1 MTTENYSSDA
11 PVSTKDEDIFSRWK
25 FSERVAQVIATR
37 RDPSSIVI
45 GLYGKW
51 GDGKTSVL
59 NFIEQ
64 SLNANNGVI
73 CIKFNPWRFGTEDQ
87 LLMGFFNQI
96 AEALDDKLE
105 TKGDTLKEIG
115 KKVISPLASLAG
127 IGGVGEIATSFIS
140 MPDINA
146 FKSRTEQLLEK
157 SQKRVLILIDDVD
170 RLDKTEIHALFRL
183 VKLTADFKY
192 TSYILAFDKD
202 IVASSLQDR
211 YSTSQGN
218 SGEAFLEK
226 IIQVPLH
233 LPYIDKQTLRNFCF
247 QRVDTALELA
257 NIQLTEEQAQ
267 DFARNFVSAFDSCI
281 TTPRKAKL
289 YGNILTFSLPI
300 LKGEVNPVDLMLI
313 EGVRA
318 FYPRLYESIRDNE
331 KLFVGTFPTSS
342 GSSYDA
348 DKDLI
353 KTLIDNALST
363 TTSSNKED
371 LKELLK
377 NLFPKLQA
385 VYGKMHYAGDSH
397 KVWTDNQRI
406 CSKNYFSRYFGYSV
420 SPSDISDVAVTQV
433 FQNINNWDEPYNHQ
447 ANPLKDFIT
456 PKNAEKV
463 IQKLRSQIGWNS
475 DGYQPLIL
483 SIAQVGDIIPDTRTF
498 LSFNPLVQSVVLI
511 ADMILNINKNEQIVT
526 AKLAL
531 DNAPTLKYQTE
542 LFRWLYHSDNENP
555 KPNCFSLKERNE
567 LGNHLGKR
575 IFSDIETI
583 DITSEQPDL
592 VSCIFWIL
600 SEYVDKTR
608 LNNYVELLVNS
619 DSQAAYRIINAYI
632 PTLTSLTNGTE
643 SKEGLDESNYRYLSN
658 HLDTSIIFE
667 AIKRDLPTLIINLNE
682 YPILKSRDED
692 RELIIPQQF
701 VWWYRK
707 EVIRNQYNN
716 LKYQQ
721 FSVISASKNG
731 NIPFINNS
739 NKQ

>member
-25 FSERVAQVIATR
+25 FSERVAQVIASR

-64 SLNANNGVI
+64 SLDTNDNVI
-73 CIKFNPWRFGTEDQ
+73 CITFNPWRFGTEDQ
-87 LLMGFFNQI
+87 LLIGFFNQI
-96 AEALDDKLE
+96 AEALDAKLE
-105 TKGDTLKEIG
+105 TREDKLKDIG
-115 KKVISPLASLAG
+115 KKIISPLASVAG

-140 MPDINA
+140 MPDINI

-157 SQKRVLILIDDVD
+157 SRKRVLILIDDVD

-211 YSTSQGN
+211 YSASQGN

-233 LPYIDKQTLRNFCF
+233 LPYIDKQTLRSFCF
-247 QRVDTALELA
+247 QGVDTALELA

-267 DFARNFVSAFDSCI
+267 EFARNFVSIFDSCI

-289 YGNILTFSLPI
+289 YGNILMFSLPM

-318 FYPRLYESIRDNE
+318 FYPMLYETIRDNE
-331 KLFVGTFPTSS
+331 SSFVGAFPT
-342 GSSYDA
+342 GSNSNYDT

-353 KTLIDNALST
+353 KKLVDNALNDIDSDNK
-363 TTSSNKED
+363 SNVIK
-371 LKELLK
+371 LLESM
-377 NLFPKLQA
+377 FPRLQA
-385 VYGKMHYAGDSH
+385 VYGRMHYGGDSL
-397 KVWTDNQRI
+397 KLWNNNQKI
-406 CSKNYFSRYFGYSV
+406 CSKNYFPRYFGYSV
-420 SPSDISDVAVTQV
+420 SPNDVSDVAVTQV
-433 FQNINNWDEPYNHQ
+433 LQDINNWDESYNHQ
-447 ANPLKDFIT
+447 TNPLKDFIT

-463 IQKLRSQIGWNS
+463 VQKLRSQIDLNNGR
-475 DGYQPLIL
+475 YQPLIV
-483 SIAQVGDIIPDTRTF
+483 SIAQVGDIIPDTKTF
-498 LSFNPLVQSVVLI
+498 FSFNPFVQSVVLI
-511 ADMILNINKNEQIVT
+511 AEIILNIDKNEQMNT

-531 DNAPTLKYQTE
+531 DNAPTLEYQTE
-542 LFRWLYHSDNENP
+542 LFRWLYHSENENP
-555 KPNCFSLKERNE
+555 KPNCFSSEERKE
-567 LGNHLGKR
+567 LGKYLGDK
-575 IFSDIETI
+575 IFSKIETI
-583 DITSEQPDL
+583 DITSENPDL
-592 VSCIFWIL
+592 VSRVFWIL
-600 SEYVDKTR
+600 SEYVDKNR
-608 LNNYVELLVNS
+608 LNSYVKSLVSS
-619 DSQAAYRIINAYI
+619 DPSTVYRILNDYV
-632 PTLTSLTNGTE
+632 PTFTSLTNGTTG
-643 SKEGLDESNYRYLSN
+643 KEGFDEAAYKSLSKVI
-658 HLDTSIIFE
+658 DVSIIFE
-667 AIKRDLPTLIINLNE
+667 SIEQNHPDLIVNLNK

-701 VWWYRK
+701 IWWYRK
-707 EVIRNQYNN
+707 EIIKNQYDNIKN
-716 LKYQQ
+716 QQ
-721 FSVISASKNG
+721 FDFVSGSTNHIV
-731 NIPFINNS
+731 PFINNLD
-739 NKQ
+739 KP

>member
-25 FSERVAQVIATR
+25 FSERVAQVIANR

-45 GLYGKW
+45 GLYGRW

-59 NFIEQ
+59 NFIEE
-64 SLNANNGVI
+64 SLDTNDNVI

-96 AEALDDKLE
+96 AESLDAKLE
-105 TKGDTLKEIG
+105 TREDKLKDIG
-115 KKVISPLASLAG
+115 NKILKPVSSAVG
-127 IGGVGEIATSFIS
+127 IGVVGDVVSSYIS
-140 MPDINA
+140 MPDINV
-146 FKSRTEQLLEK
+146 FKSRTEQLLEN

-211 YSTSQGN
+211 YSNSQGN
-218 SGEAFLEK
+218 AGEAFLEK

-233 LPYIDKQTLRNFCF
+233 LPHIDKLTLRDFCF
-247 QRVDTALELA
+247 QAVEEALDLADIELSD
-257 NIQLTEEQAQ
+257 EQAQ
-267 DFARNFVSAFDSCI
+267 HFGRYFILAFEKCI

-289 YGNILTFSLPI
+289 YGNILMFSLPI

-318 FYPRLYESIRDNE
+318 FYPMLYETIRDN
-331 KLFVGTFPTSS
+331 KSSFVGAFPT
-342 GSSYDA
+342 GSNSNYDA

-353 KTLIDNALST
+353 KKLVDNALNDIDSHNK
-363 TTSSNKED
+363 SNVIR
-371 LKELLK
+371 LLESI
-377 NLFPKLQA
+377 FPRLQA
-385 VYGKMHYAGDSH
+385 VYGRMHYGRDSL
-397 KVWTDNQRI
+397 KLWSDNQNI
-406 CSKNYFSRYFGYSV
+406 CSKSYFSRYFGYSLPPDDV
-420 SPSDISDVAVTQV
+420 SDVAITQLV
-433 FQNINNWDEPYNHQ
+433 QDINDWSEPYEYQ
-447 ANPLKDFIT
+447 ANPLQNFIT
-456 PKNAEKV
+456 PKNAERV
-463 IQKLRSQIGWNS
+463 IQKLRSQVNWNNEN
-475 DGYQPLIL
+475 YKALII
-483 SIAQVGDIIPDTRTF
+483 SIAQISAIIPNNNTF
-498 LSFNPLVQSVVLI
+498 LSFNPYIQSVILI
-511 ADMILNINKNEQIVT
+511 ADMVIHTNKDEQIVT

-531 DNAPTLKYQTE
+531 DNAPTLKYQIE
-542 LFRWLYHSDNENP
+542 LFRWLYHSENENP
-555 KPNCFSLKERNE
+555 KPDCFSSEERKE
-567 LGNHLGKR
+567 LGEYLGNK
-575 IFSDIETI
+575 IFCKIETI
-583 DITSEQPDL
+583 DITSENPDL
-592 VSCIFWIL
+592 VSRIFWIL

-608 LNNYVELLVNS
+608 LNNYIELLANS
-619 DSQAAYRIINAYI
+619 DSKAAYRIIDAYT
-632 PTLTSLTNGTE
+632 PTFTSLTNGTE
-643 SKEGLDESNYRYLSN
+643 SKKGLDESNYKYLSS

-682 YPILKSRDED
+682 YPILESRDED

-707 EVIRNQYNN
+707 EIIRNKYNN

-721 FSVISASKNG
+721 FEFVSGSKNY
-731 NIPFINNS
+731 IFSFINNIE
-739 NKQ
+739 QP

>member
-1 MTTENYSSDA
+1 MTIENYSSDA

-25 FSERVAQVIATR
+25 FSERVAQVIASR

-45 GLYGKW
+45 GLYGRW

-64 SLNANNGVI
+64 SLDANDDVI

-105 TKGDTLKEIG
+105 TTGDTLKDIG
-115 KKVISPLASLAG
+115 RKVISPLASLAG

-140 MPDINA
+140 MPDINI

-233 LPYIDKQTLRNFCF
+233 LPYIDKQTLRSFCF
-247 QRVDTALELA
+247 QGVDTALELA

-267 DFARNFVSAFDSCI
+267 DFARNFVSAFDSCL

-313 EGVRA
+313 EVVRA

-331 KLFVGTFPTSS
+331 KLFTGTFSTSS
-342 GSSYDA
+342 GSFHDA
-348 DKDLI
+348 DKELI
-353 KTLIDNALST
+353 KTLIDNSLSKT
-363 TTSSNKED
+363 ASSNKED

-377 NLFPKLQA
+377 SMFPKLQA
-385 VYGKMHYAGDSH
+385 VYGRMHYAGDSH
-397 KVWTDNQRI
+397 KIWNDNQRI

-420 SPSDISDVAVTQV
+420 SPSDVSDVAVTQLL
-433 FQNINNWDEPYNHQ
+433 QNINNWDEPYNYQ
-447 ANPLKDFIT
+447 TNLLKDFIK
-456 PKNAEKV
+456 PENAEKL
-463 IQKLRSQIGWNS
+463 IQKLRSQIDWNS
-475 DGYQPLIL
+475 ESYKPLIL

-511 ADMILNINKNEQIVT
+511 ADMIISTNKNEQIKI

-531 DNAPTLKYQTE
+531 DNASTLEYKTE
-542 LFRWLYHSDNENP
+542 LFRWLYHSENENP
-555 KPNCFSLKERNE
+555 KPNCFSLEERKE
-567 LGNHLGKR
+567 LGEYLGEK
-575 IFSDIETI
+575 IFPKIEAI
-583 DITSEQPDL
+583 DITSENPDL
-592 VSCIFWIL
+592 VSRVFWIL
-600 SEYVDKTR
+600 SEYVDKNR
-608 LNNYVELLVNS
+608 LNGYIKSLVSS
-619 DSQAAYRIINAYI
+619 DPSTVYRILNDYV
-632 PTLTSLTNGTE
+632 PTFTSLTNGTTG
-643 SKEGLDESNYRYLSN
+643 KEGFDEAAYKSLSKVI
-658 HLDTSIIFE
+658 DVSILFE
-667 AIKRDLPTLIINLNE
+667 SIEQKRPELIVHLNE
-682 YPILKSRDED
+682 YPTLKSRDED

-707 EVIRNQYNN
+707 DFSKCIFKTTQLDCFSILYIENIRK
-716 LKYQQ
+716 L
-721 FSVISASKNG
+721 I
-731 NIPFINNS
+731 I
-739 NKQ
+739 

>member
-25 FSERVAQVIATR
+25 FSERVAQVIANR

-64 SLNANNGVI
+64 SLNANNDVI

-96 AEALDDKLE
+96 ADTLDAKLE
-105 TKGDTLKEIG
+105 TREDKLKDIG
-115 KKVISPLASLAG
+115 NKILKPVSSAVG
-127 IGGVGEIATSFIS
+127 MGVVGEVVSSYIS
-140 MPDINA
+140 MPDINI

-170 RLDKTEIHALFRL
+170 RLDKSEIHALFRL

-218 SGEAFLEK
+218 SGEEFLEK

-233 LPYIDKQTLRNFCF
+233 LPYIDKQVLRNFCL
-247 QRVDTALELA
+247 QGVDTALELA
-257 NIQLTEEQAQ
+257 NIELNDEQAQ
-267 DFARNFVSAFDSCI
+267 EFARNFVSSFDSCI

-289 YGNILTFSLPI
+289 YSNIIMFSLPI

-313 EGVRA
+313 EGIRT
-318 FYPRLYESIRDNE
+318 FYPRLYEIIRDNE
-331 KLFVGTFPTSS
+331 LSFVGAFPT
-342 GSSYDA
+342 GSNSNYDT
-348 DKDLI
+348 DKDYIKKLVDDALI
-353 KTLIDNALST
+353 NIDSNSKLSVIR
-363 TTSSNKED
+363 
-371 LKELLK
+371 LLETI
-377 NLFPKLQA
+377 FPRLQA
-385 VYGKMHYAGDSH
+385 VYGRMHYGVDSL
-397 KVWTDNQRI
+397 KLWNDNQKI
-406 CSKNYFSRYFGYSV
+406 CSKSYFSRYFGYSLPPDDV
-420 SPSDISDVAVTQV
+420 SDVAITQLI
-433 FQNINNWDEPYNHQ
+433 QDINDWREPYEYQ
-447 ANPLKDFIT
+447 ANPLQNFIT
-456 PKNAEKV
+456 PKNAERV
-463 IQKLRSQIGWNS
+463 IQKLRSQVNWNNEN
-475 DGYQPLIL
+475 YKALII
-483 SIAQVGDIIPDTRTF
+483 SIAQISAIIPNNNTF
-498 LSFNPLVQSVVLI
+498 LSFNPYIQSVILI
-511 ADMILNINKNEQIVT
+511 ADMVIHTNKDEQIVT

-542 LFRWLYHSDNENP
+542 LFRWLYHSENENP
-555 KPNCFSLKERNE
+555 KPDCFSSEERKE
-567 LGNHLGKR
+567 LGEYLGDK
-575 IFSDIETI
+575 IFYKIETI
-583 DITSEQPDL
+583 DITSENPDL
-592 VSCIFWIL
+592 VSRIFWIL

-608 LNNYVELLVNS
+608 LNNYIELLANS
-619 DSQAAYRIINAYI
+619 DSKAAYRIINAYT
-632 PTLTSLTNGTE
+632 PTFTSLTNGTE
-643 SKEGLDESNYRYLSN
+643 SKKGLDESNYKYLSS

-682 YPILKSRDED
+682 YPILESRDED

-707 EVIRNQYNN
+707 EIIRNKYNN

-721 FSVISASKNG
+721 FDFVSGSKNY
-731 NIPFINNS
+731 IFSFINNIE
-739 NKQ
+739 QP

>member
-11 PVSTKDEDIFSRWK
+11 PVSTEDEDIFSRWK
-25 FSERVAQVIATR
+25 FSERVAQVIANR

-45 GLYGKW
+45 GLYGRW

-64 SLNANNGVI
+64 SLNANDDVI

-105 TKGDTLKEIG
+105 TSGDTLKDIG

-140 MPDINA
+140 MPNINT
-146 FKSRTEQLLEK
+146 FKTRTEQLLEK

-233 LPYIDKQTLRNFCF
+233 LPYIDKQTLRGFCF
-247 QRVDTALELA
+247 QGVDTALELA
-257 NIQLTEEQAQ
+257 NIQLTDEQAQ
-267 DFARNFVSAFDSCI
+267 EFAHNFVSAFDSCI

-313 EGVRA
+313 EGIRA

-331 KLFVGTFPTSS
+331 KLFVGTFSTSS
-342 GSSYDA
+342 NSGQDA
-348 DKDLI
+348 DKELI
-353 KTLIDNALST
+353 KKLIDNALSK
-363 TTSSNKED
+363 TTSNNKED
-371 LKELLK
+371 LKEVLK

-385 VYGKMHYAGDSH
+385 VYGRTYHAGDSH
-397 KVWTDNQRI
+397 KIWNDNQRI

-433 FQNINNWDEPYNHQ
+433 LQNIINWAEPYNYQ
-447 ANPLKDFIT
+447 TNPLKEFIT
-456 PKNAEKV
+456 LKNAEKV
-463 IQKLRSQIGWNS
+463 IQKLRSQIDWNS
-475 DGYQPLIL
+475 ESYQPLIL
-483 SIAQVGDIIPDTRTF
+483 SIAQVGDIIPNTRTF
-498 LSFNPLVQSVVLI
+498 LSFNPFIQSVVLI
-511 ADMILNINKNEQIVT
+511 ADMVISTNKNEQIKI

-531 DNAPTLKYQTE
+531 DNASTLEYKTE
-542 LFRWLYHSDNENP
+542 LFRWLYHSENENP
-555 KPNCFSLKERNE
+555 KPNCFSLEERKE
-567 LGNHLGKR
+567 LGKYIGDK
-575 IFSDIETI
+575 IFSKIETI
-583 DITSEQPDL
+583 DITSENPDL
-592 VSCIFWIL
+592 VSRIFWIL
-600 SEYVDKTR
+600 SEYVDKNR
-608 LNNYVELLVNS
+608 LNGYVKALVSS
-619 DSQAAYRIINAYI
+619 DPSTVYRILNDYV
-632 PTLTSLTNGTE
+632 PTFTSLTDGTTG
-643 SKEGLDESNYRYLSN
+643 KEGFDEAAYKSLSKVIDVSILFESIEQN
-658 HLDTSIIFE
+658 HPD
-667 AIKRDLPTLIINLNE
+667 LIINLNE
-682 YPILKSRDED
+682 YPTLKSRDEN

-701 VWWYRK
+701 IWLYRK
-707 EVIRNQYNN
+707 DFSRNIF
-716 LKYQQ
+716 KT
-721 FSVISASKNG
+721 
-731 NIPFINNS
+731 IPQLDNFNSPYIENVRKFII
-739 NKQ
+739 

>member
-11 PVSTKDEDIFSRWK
+11 PVTTKVEDIFSRWK
-25 FSERVAQVIATR
+25 FSERVAQVIASR
-37 RDPSSIVI
+37 RDPSSILI
-45 GLYGKW
+45 GLYGRW

-64 SLNANNGVI
+64 SLNTNDDVI

-96 AEALDDKLE
+96 ADALDTKLATRE
-105 TKGDTLKEIG
+105 DRLKDIGNKILKPMSSAAGMPVVGDI
-115 KKVISPLASLAG
+115 VSSY
-127 IGGVGEIATSFIS
+127 IS
-140 MPDINA
+140 MPDIND
-146 FKSRTEQLLEK
+146 FKSRTEALLK
-157 SQKRVLILIDDVD
+157 DSQKRVLILIDDVD
-170 RLDKTEIHALFRL
+170 RLDKTEINALFRL

-233 LPYIDKQTLRNFCF
+233 LPHIDKQTLRSFCF
-247 QRVDTALELA
+247 QGVDTALELA
-257 NIQLTEEQAQ
+257 NIQLTEEQTQ

-313 EGVRA
+313 EGIRA

-331 KLFVGTFPTSS
+331 KLFSGTFPTSS

-353 KTLIDNALST
+353 KILIDNALST

-377 NLFPKLQA
+377 SLFPKLQA

-397 KVWTDNQRI
+397 KIWNDNQKI

-420 SPSDISDVAVTQV
+420 SPSDVSDVAVTQAL
-433 FQNINNWDEPYNHQ
+433 QNINNWSEPYNYQ
-447 ANPLKDFIT
+447 DNPLKDFIT

-463 IQKLRSQIGWNS
+463 IQKLRSQVDWNS
-475 DGYQPLIL
+475 GRYQPIIL
-483 SIAQVGDIIPDTRTF
+483 SVAQVGDIIPDSRTF

-511 ADMILNINKNEQIVT
+511 ADMIISTDKNEQIKI

-531 DNAPTLKYQTE
+531 DNAPTLEYKTE
-542 LFRWLYHSDNENP
+542 LYRWLYHSENENP
-555 KPNCFSLKERNE
+555 KPNCFSLEERKE
-567 LGNHLGKR
+567 LGEHLGNK
-575 IFSDIETI
+575 IFSEIESI
-583 DITSEQPDL
+583 DTTSENPDL
-592 VSCIFWIL
+592 VSRIFWIL
-600 SEYVDKTR
+600 SEYVDKNR
-608 LNNYVELLVNS
+608 LNDYVKSLVSS
-619 DSQAAYRIINAYI
+619 DPSTVYRILNDYV
-632 PTLTSLTNGTE
+632 PTLTSLTNGTT
-643 SKEGLDESNYRYLSN
+643 SKEGFNEAAYKSLSKVIDVSILFESIEQN
-658 HLDTSIIFE
+658 HPNLVV
-667 AIKRDLPTLIINLNE
+667 NLNE
-682 YPILKSRDED
+682 YPKLESRDED

-707 EVIRNQYNN
+707 EVINNQYNN
-716 LKYQQ
+716 LKYKQ
-721 FSVISASKNG
+721 FSVISASKNSI
-731 NIPFINNS
+731 IPFINNLE
-739 NKQ
+739 

>member
-25 FSERVAQVIATR
+25 FSERVAQVIANR

-45 GLYGKW
+45 GLYGRW

-64 SLNANNGVI
+64 SLNTSNDVI
-73 CIKFNPWRFGTEDQ
+73 CIKFNPWRFGTEEQ

-96 AEALDDKLE
+96 ADALDAKLE
-105 TKGDTLKEIG
+105 TREDKLKDIGNKILKPISNAAGMGVVGDI
-115 KKVISPLASLAG
+115 VSSY
-127 IGGVGEIATSFIS
+127 IS

-157 SQKRVLILIDDVD
+157 FQKRVLILIDDVD

-247 QRVDTALELA
+247 QAVETALELA
-257 NIQLTEEQAQ
+257 NIQLTDEQAQ
-267 DFARNFVSAFDSCI
+267 EFARNFVSAFDSCV

-289 YGNILTFSLPI
+289 YGNILMFSLPI

-331 KLFVGTFPTSS
+331 KLFVGTFSISNSS
-342 GSSYDA
+342 GQDA
-348 DKDLI
+348 DKELI
-353 KTLIDNALST
+353 RNLIDNALIKT
-363 TTSSNKED
+363 ESSNKED

-385 VYGKMHYAGDSH
+385 VYGRMHYAGDSH
-397 KVWTDNQRI
+397 KIWNADQRI
-406 CSKNYFSRYFGYSV
+406 CSKNYFPRYFGYSI
-420 SPSDISDVAVTQV
+420 SPSDVSDVEVAQAL
-433 FQNINNWDEPYNHQ
+433 QNINNWDEPYNYQ
-447 ANPLKDFIT
+447 ANPLKNFIT

-463 IQKLRSQIGWNS
+463 IQKLRSQIDWNS
-475 DGYQPLIL
+475 KSYQSLIL
-483 SIAQVGDIIPDTRTF
+483 SIAQVGDIIPNTRTF
-498 LSFNPLVQSVVLI
+498 LSLNPFVQSVVLI
-511 ADMILNINKNEQIVT
+511 ADMILNINKNEQIAT

-531 DNAPTLKYQTE
+531 DNAPTLEYQTE
-542 LFRWLYHSDNENP
+542 LFRWLYHSENENP
-555 KPNCFSLKERNE
+555 KLNCFSSDERKE
-567 LGNHLGKR
+567 LGKYLGEK
-575 IFSDIETI
+575 IFDNIETI
-583 DITSEQPDL
+583 DITSENPDL
-592 VSCIFWIL
+592 ISRIFWIL
-600 SEYVDKTR
+600 SEYVDKTS
-608 LNNYVELLVNS
+608 LNNYVEFLVNS
-619 DSQAAYRIINAYI
+619 DSKAAYRIINAYT
-632 PTLTSLTNGTE
+632 PTFTSLANGFE
-643 SKEGLDESNYRYLSN
+643 SKDGLDESNYKYLSS

-667 AIKRDLPTLIINLNE
+667 AIKRDLPSSIINLNE
-682 YPILKSRDED
+682 YPTLKSRDED

-707 EVIRNQYNN
+707 DFNKCIFKTAQLDYFRIPYIE
-716 LKYQQ
+716 
-721 FSVISASKNG
+721 
-731 NIPFINNS
+731 NIKKLII
-739 NKQ
+739 

>member
-11 PVSTKDEDIFSRWK
+11 PVSTKGEDIFSRWK
-25 FSERVAQVIATR
+25 FSERVAQVIANR

-45 GLYGKW
+45 GLYGRW

-64 SLNANNGVI
+64 SLNTNDDVI

-105 TKGDTLKEIG
+105 TTGDTLKDIG
-115 KKVISPLASLAG
+115 RKVISPLASLAG

-140 MPDINA
+140 MPDINI
-146 FKSRTEQLLEK
+146 FKSRTEQLLK
-157 SQKRVLILIDDVD
+157 TSQKRVLILIDDVD

-183 VKLTADFKY
+183 VKLTADFQY

-233 LPYIDKQTLRNFCF
+233 LPYTDKQILRDFCF
-247 QRVDTALELA
+247 QGIYTALDLA
-257 NIQLTEEQAQ
+257 NIQLTDYEMQE
-267 DFARNFVSAFDSCI
+267 FARNFVSAFDNCI

-318 FYPRLYESIRDNE
+318 FYPGLYESIRDNE

-342 GSSYDA
+342 GSSHDA

-353 KTLIDNALST
+353 KTLIDNALSI
-363 TTSSNKED
+363 TTSSNTEG
-371 LKELLK
+371 LKDLLK

-385 VYGKMHYAGDSH
+385 VYGRMHYSGNSH
-397 KVWTDNQRI
+397 KIWTDNQRI

-420 SPSDISDVAVTQV
+420 SPIDVSDVAVTQLL
-433 FQNINNWDEPYNHQ
+433 QNINNWHVPYHYQ
-447 ANPLKDFIT
+447 DNPLKDFIT
-456 PKNAEKV
+456 PENAEKV
-463 IQKLRSQIGWNS
+463 IQKLRSQIDWSSGS
-475 DGYQPLIL
+475 YKPLIL
-483 SIAQVGDIIPDTRTF
+483 SIVQVFDIIPDIKTS
-498 LSFNPLVQSVVLI
+498 LSFDPLVQSVVLI
-511 ADMILNINKNEQIVT
+511 ADMIINTGKDEQINI

-531 DNAPTLKYQTE
+531 DNASVLEYKSK
-542 LFRWLYHSDNENP
+542 LFRWLYRREN
-555 KPNCFSLKERNE
+555 KTSQPNCFSSEEREE
-567 LGNHLGKR
+567 LGEYLGEK
-575 IFSDIETI
+575 IFSEIETI
-583 DITSEQPDL
+583 DITFEKPDL
-592 VSCIFWIL
+592 VSHVFWIL
-600 SEYVDKTR
+600 SEYADKNR
-608 LNNYVELLVNS
+608 LNGYVKSLVSS
-619 DSQAAYRIINAYI
+619 DPATVYRILDAYT
-632 PTLTSLTNGTE
+632 PTFTSFTNGTVREEAFDEANYKSLSKVIDVSILFE
-643 SKEGLDESNYRYLSN
+643 SIEQN
-658 HLDTSIIFE
+658 HP
-667 AIKRDLPTLIINLNE
+667 DLIVKLNE

-701 VWWYRK
+701 IWWYRREIIGNK
-707 EVIRNQYNN
+707 YNN
-716 LKYQQ
+716 LKYQH
-721 FSVISASKNG
+721 FSLVSVSTNYIV
-731 NIPFINNS
+731 PLINS
-739 NKQ
+739 IDQP

>member
-1 MTTENYSSDA
+1 MAWFLKSY
-11 PVSTKDEDIFSRWK
+11 
-25 FSERVAQVIATR
+25 ER
-37 RDPSSIVI
+37 
-45 GLYGKW
+45 L
-51 GDGKTSVL
+51 
-59 NFIEQ
+59 
-64 SLNANNGVI
+64 
-73 CIKFNPWRFGTEDQ
+73 
-87 LLMGFFNQI
+87 
-96 AEALDDKLE
+96 
-105 TKGDTLKEIG
+105 
-115 KKVISPLASLAG
+115 
-127 IGGVGEIATSFIS
+127 
-140 MPDINA
+140 
-146 FKSRTEQLLEK
+146 
-157 SQKRVLILIDDVD
+157 LILIPFA
-170 RLDKTEIHALFRL
+170 T
-183 VKLTADFKY
+183 
-192 TSYILAFDKD
+192 
-202 IVASSLQDR
+202 
-211 YSTSQGN
+211 
-218 SGEAFLEK
+218 
-226 IIQVPLH
+226 
-233 LPYIDKQTLRNFCF
+233 
-247 QRVDTALELA
+247 
-257 NIQLTEEQAQ
+257 
-267 DFARNFVSAFDSCI
+267 FARG
-281 TTPRKAKL
+281 L
-289 YGNILTFSLPI
+289 
-300 LKGEVNPVDLMLI
+300 
-313 EGVRA
+313 
-318 FYPRLYESIRDNE
+318 
-331 KLFVGTFPTSS
+331 
-342 GSSYDA
+342 
-348 DKDLI
+348 
-353 KTLIDNALST
+353 
-363 TTSSNKED
+363 
-371 LKELLK
+371 
-377 NLFPKLQA
+377 
-385 VYGKMHYAGDSH
+385 
-397 KVWTDNQRI
+397 
-406 CSKNYFSRYFGYSV
+406 V

-463 IQKLRSQIGWNS
+463 IQKLRSQIDWNS

>member
-11 PVSTKDEDIFSRWK
+11 PVSTEREDIFSRWK
-25 FSERVAQVIATR
+25 FSEQVAQVIANR

-45 GLYGKW
+45 GLYGRW

-64 SLNANNGVI
+64 SLNANDDVI

-105 TKGDTLKEIG
+105 TTGDTLKDIG
-115 KKVISPLASLAG
+115 RKVISPLASLAG

-140 MPDINA
+140 MPDINI
-146 FKSRTEQLLEK
+146 FKSRTEQLLET

-183 VKLTADFKY
+183 VKLTADFQY

-211 YSTSQGN
+211 YSTTQGN

-233 LPYIDKQTLRNFCF
+233 LPYIDKQTLRGFCF
-247 QRVDTALELA
+247 QGVDTALDLA
-257 NIQLTEEQAQ
+257 NIQLTDEQAQ
-267 DFARNFVSAFDSCI
+267 EFSRHFVAAFDSCI

-342 GSSYDA
+342 SSPLDA

-363 TTSSNKED
+363 TTSSNTED
-371 LKELLK
+371 LKDLLK
-377 NLFPKLQA
+377 ILFPKLQA
-385 VYGKMHYAGDSH
+385 VYGRMHYLGDSH
-397 KVWTDNQRI
+397 KIWTDNQRI

-420 SPSDISDVAVTQV
+420 SPIDVSDVAVTQILRE
-433 FQNINNWDEPYNHQ
+433 INNWEAPYNCQ
-447 ANPLKDFIT
+447 DNPLKDFIT

-463 IQKLRSQIGWNS
+463 IQKLRSQIDWS
-475 DGYQPLIL
+475 SRSYQPLIL
-483 SIAQVGDIIPDTRTF
+483 SIAQAGDIIPDTRVF

-511 ADMILNINKNEQIVT
+511 ADMIINTGKDKQINI
-526 AKLAL
+526 AKLTF
-531 DNAPTLKYQTE
+531 DNAPTLEYQIE
-542 LFRWLYHSDNENP
+542 LFRWLYHSENENP
-555 KPNCFSLKERNE
+555 KPDCFSLDERKE
-567 LGNHLGKR
+567 LGEYLGGK
-575 IFSDIETI
+575 IFSEIETI
-583 DITSEQPDL
+583 DITFEKPDL
-592 VSCIFWIL
+592 VSRVFWIL
-600 SEYVDKTR
+600 SEYVNKNR
-608 LNNYVELLVNS
+608 LNGYIKSLVS
-619 DSQAAYRIINAYI
+619 LDPSTVYRILNDYI
-632 PTLTSLTNGTE
+632 PTFTSLTNGIT
-643 SKEGLDESNYRYLSN
+643 SKEGFDEAAYKSLSKVIDVSILFESIEQN
-658 HLDTSIIFE
+658 HPDWIV
-667 AIKRDLPTLIINLNE
+667 NLNE

-692 RELIIPQQF
+692 RKSIIPQQF
-701 VWWYRK
+701 IWWYRRGI
-707 EVIRNQYNN
+707 IRNKYNN
-716 LKYQQ
+716 LKYQH
-721 FSVISASKNG
+721 FSLVSVSTNYIV
-731 NIPFINNS
+731 PFINNID
-739 NKQ
+739 QP

>member
-25 FSERVAQVIATR
+25 FSERVAQVIANR

-45 GLYGKW
+45 GLYGRW

-64 SLNANNGVI
+64 SLNTNDDVI

-96 AEALDDKLE
+96 ANALDTKLE
-105 TKGDTLKEIG
+105 TREDKLKDIGNKILKPISSAAGMGVVGDI
-115 KKVISPLASLAG
+115 VSSY
-127 IGGVGEIATSFIS
+127 IS
-140 MPDINA
+140 MPDIEI

-233 LPYIDKQTLRNFCF
+233 LPYIDKQTLRSFCF
-247 QRVDTALELA
+247 QGVYTALELA

-331 KLFVGTFPTSS
+331 KLFAGTFSTSS
-342 GSSYDA
+342 GSFHDA
-348 DKDLI
+348 DKELI
-353 KTLIDNALST
+353 KTLIDNSLSKT
-363 TTSSNKED
+363 ASSKKED

-377 NLFPKLQA
+377 SIFPKLQA
-385 VYGKMHYAGDSH
+385 VYGRMHYAGDSH
-397 KVWTDNQRI
+397 KIWNDNQRI

-420 SPSDISDVAVTQV
+420 SPNDVSDIAVTQAL
-433 FQNINNWDEPYNHQ
+433 QDINNWSEPYNYQ
-447 ANPLKDFIT
+447 DNPLKDFIT

-463 IQKLRSQIGWNS
+463 IQKLRSQVDWNS
-475 DGYQPLIL
+475 GRYQPIIL
-483 SIAQVGDIIPDTRTF
+483 SVAQVGDIIPNTRTF

-511 ADMILNINKNEQIVT
+511 ADMIISTNKNEQIKI

-531 DNAPTLKYQTE
+531 DNAPTIEYKTE
-542 LFRWLYHSDNENP
+542 LYRWLYHSENENP
-555 KPNCFSLKERNE
+555 KPNCFSLEERKE
-567 LGNHLGKR
+567 LGEHLGNK
-575 IFSDIETI
+575 IFSEIESI
-583 DITSEQPDL
+583 DITSENPDL
-592 VSCIFWIL
+592 VSRIFWIL
-600 SEYVDKTR
+600 SEYVDKNRLNDYVKSLVSSDPSTVYKI
-608 LNNYVELLVNS
+608 LNNYV
-619 DSQAAYRIINAYI
+619 
-632 PTLTSLTNGTE
+632 PTFTSLTDGTTG
-643 SKEGLDESNYRYLSN
+643 KEGFNEANYKSLSKVIDVSILFESIERHYP
-658 HLDTSIIFE
+658 
-667 AIKRDLPTLIINLNE
+667 DLVVNINE
-682 YPILKSRDED
+682 YPTLQSRDED
-692 RELIIPQQF
+692 RESIISQQF

-707 EVIRNQYNN
+707 DLNKKTFKKITQLDNLNSPYIEN
-716 LKYQQ
+716 LKK
-721 FSVISASKNG
+721 FVI
-731 NIPFINNS
+731 
-739 NKQ
+739 

>member
-11 PVSTKDEDIFSRWK
+11 PVTTKVEDIFSRWK
-25 FSERVAQVIATR
+25 FSERVAQVIASR

-45 GLYGKW
+45 GLYGRW

-64 SLNANNGVI
+64 SLNTNDDVI

-96 AEALDDKLE
+96 ADALNTKLATRE
-105 TKGDTLKEIG
+105 DRLKDIGNKILKPMSSAAGMPVVGDI
-115 KKVISPLASLAG
+115 VSSY
-127 IGGVGEIATSFIS
+127 IS
-140 MPDINA
+140 MPDIND
-146 FKSRTEQLLEK
+146 FKSRTEALLK
-157 SQKRVLILIDDVD
+157 DSQKRVLILIDDVD

-233 LPYIDKQTLRNFCF
+233 LPHIDKQTLRSFCF
-247 QRVDTALELA
+247 QGVDTALELA

-313 EGVRA
+313 EGIRA

-331 KLFVGTFPTSS
+331 KLFSGTFPTSS

-353 KTLIDNALST
+353 KILIDNALST

-377 NLFPKLQA
+377 SLFPKLQA

-397 KVWTDNQRI
+397 KIWNDNQKI

-420 SPSDISDVAVTQV
+420 SPSDVSDVAVTQAL
-433 FQNINNWDEPYNHQ
+433 NRP
-447 ANPLKDFIT
+447 DFIG
-456 PKNAEKV
+456 E
-463 IQKLRSQIGWNS
+463 
-475 DGYQPLIL
+475 
-483 SIAQVGDIIPDTRTF
+483 
-498 LSFNPLVQSVVLI
+498 
-511 ADMILNINKNEQIVT
+511 
-526 AKLAL
+526 
-531 DNAPTLKYQTE
+531 
-542 LFRWLYHSDNENP
+542 
-555 KPNCFSLKERNE
+555 CF
-567 LGNHLGKR
+567 
-575 IFSDIETI
+575 T
-583 DITSEQPDL
+583 
-592 VSCIFWIL
+592 
-600 SEYVDKTR
+600 
-608 LNNYVELLVNS
+608 
-619 DSQAAYRIINAYI
+619 
-632 PTLTSLTNGTE
+632 
-643 SKEGLDESNYRYLSN
+643 
-658 HLDTSIIFE
+658 
-667 AIKRDLPTLIINLNE
+667 
-682 YPILKSRDED
+682 
-692 RELIIPQQF
+692 
-701 VWWYRK
+701 
-707 EVIRNQYNN
+707 
-716 LKYQQ
+716 
-721 FSVISASKNG
+721 
-731 NIPFINNS
+731 
-739 NKQ
+739 